1 MRYVLALFALSLL
14 FACGPNAD
22 KMKAELISL
31 STELAES
38 ADIPEI
44 KKSEVFIDKAKRY
57 VKAFPTDTLS
67 PMFLFQAA
75 GLAKTIGK
83 IETAFELWDQL
94 EEGYPDSNMAVSAA
108 FLKGFTA
115 EIDLGDREKA
125 VQYFKIF
132 LERYPDSGYANDA
145 RRQILVL
152 ESAMTPDELVKE
164 FEQNP
169 RTEEE
174 EAEEKE
180 EQ

>member
-22 KMKAELISL
+22 KMRAELSSL

-57 VKAFPTDTLS
+57 VKAFPADTLS

-94 EEGYPDSNMAVSAA
+94 EATYPESNMAVAGA

-115 EIDLGDREKA
+115 EVDLGDREKA
-125 VQYFKIF
+125 IQYFKTF
-132 LERYPDSGYANDA
+132 LERYPDSAYANDA
-145 RRQILVL
+145 RRQILIL
-152 ESAMTPDELVKE
+152 ESALTPDEMVKE
-164 FEQNP
+164 FEKNP
-169 RTEEE
+169 QPEGEEE
-174 EAEEKE
+174 E
-180 EQ
+180 